1 MPGEGNALQFEIN
14 KLMEKLKTEKNPEE
28 IAKIQASIKE
38 LRRCKKEINEL
49 IHNLNVDGQ

>member
-38 LRRCKKEINEL
+38 LKELQKRN
-49 IHNLNVDGQ
+49 